1 VLLQAKEKVAEAI
14 DVDGGERVQSAV
26 EAGLLEASRRRTS
39 EQETSISSGS
49 VASEQQQESRSSSA
63 APKDEL
69 QESSDEQLQAAIQQL
84 RAQKE
89 NSDHKQSEGSGGSEQ
104 TEVSPV
110 TAESPNKRHS

>member
-1 VLLQAKEKVAEAI
+1 MSLQAKEKVAEAI

-39 EQETSISSGS
+39 EQETSISSS
-49 VASEQQQESRSSSA
+49 SEFSERKQESRSSSA

-89 NSDHKQSEGSGGSEQ
+89 RSDHEHSEGSSGSEQ
-104 TEVSPV
+104 TDVSPV
-110 TAESPNKRHS
+110 TAESPNNRHS